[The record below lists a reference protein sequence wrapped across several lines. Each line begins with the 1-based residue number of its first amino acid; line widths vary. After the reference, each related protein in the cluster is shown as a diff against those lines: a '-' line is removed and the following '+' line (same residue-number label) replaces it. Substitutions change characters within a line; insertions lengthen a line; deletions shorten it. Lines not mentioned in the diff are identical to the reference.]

1 MFDISKEK
9 VMWGKLGD
17 NISVLV
23 FQLLV
28 EVMLREVLESA
39 CYQ

>member
-1 MFDISKEK
+1 MINISKEK

-17 NISVLV
+17 NISVLA
-23 FQLLV
+23 FQVLV
-28 EVMLREVLESA
+28 EVMLREVLEPA